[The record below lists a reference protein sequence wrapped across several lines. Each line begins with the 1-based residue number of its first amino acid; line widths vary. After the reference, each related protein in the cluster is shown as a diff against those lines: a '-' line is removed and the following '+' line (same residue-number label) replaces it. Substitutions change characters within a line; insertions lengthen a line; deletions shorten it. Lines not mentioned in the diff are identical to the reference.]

1 MRKTK
6 KIESGVA
13 AIYARYSSHA
23 QRDCSIEQQMQ
34 ECTAKAVELGLTVV
48 HEYSDRAV
56 SGKTDNRPSF
66 QKMLKDADK
75 GKFQYLIAW
84 KSNRLGRNMLNAM
97 VNEERLLEAGVK
109 CIYVE
114 EDFDDSAAGRFALRS
129 MMNVNQF
136 YSENMAEDIQRGLR
150 DSANECKCLGAMPY
164 GYQKGD
170 DGRYEI
176 YEPEAEIVR
185 EVYNRVA
192 NGEMFVS
199 IAEDLNSRG
208 IYKRKGKQKTKWGKS
223 SFQNLIHNEKYKGI
237 YKWND
242 IVISGG
248 MPRIIDDEL
257 FEKVQR
263 VTTTKKNPYSN
274 ARRRTNNGLYLLT
287 GKVFC
292 GKCGSRMV
300 GISGL
305 GKGGDQYFYYA
316 CQKKRLQHTCD
327 KENIRRETLEAEVAR
342 AIRVHILNDE
352 VIDWIADQAAE
363 FSKKAVANTDLSL
376 LYAQLSDT
384 ERSISNI
391 MKAIEA
397 GIITESTKNRLVQ
410 LEDDQ
415 KRIKAQITE
424 AKSEIVILSKD
435 DIAAGLMMFKDGDFD
450 DQSFRMKLF
459 DTFVKAVYVYDDN
472 LRIVFSFSG
481 DRNSVTLPL
490 EHDSAN
496 KNGIKD
502 TGQECSYKLPSGP
515 LNSANPNPSEGQD
528 LHFYVYLKRLEDTII
543 IRFVF
548 SSLFLLPE

>member
-34 ECTAKAVELGLTVV
+34 QCMGKATELGLTVV

-150 DSANECKCLGAMPY
+150 DSASECKCLGAMPY
-164 GYQKGD
+164 GYQKGE

-292 GKCGSRMV
+292 GKCGARMV

-316 CQKKRLQHTCD
+316 CQQKRLQHTCD

-342 AIRVHILNDE
+342 AIRVYLLNDE
-352 VIDWIADQAAE
+352 VIDWIADQAVE
-363 FSKKAVANTDLSL
+363 FSKKTVANTDLSL

-397 GIITESTKNRLVQ
+397 GIITESTKNRLEQ

-435 DIAAGLMMFKDGDFD
+435 DIVAGLMMFKNGDFD
-450 DQSFRMKLF
+450 DQTFRMKLF

-515 LNSANPNPSEGQD
+515 LNGAYPNTSEGQD
-528 LHFYVYLKRLEDTII
+528 MHFYVYSKRLEDTIVI
-543 IRFVF
+543 QFVF

>member
-34 ECTAKAVELGLTVV
+34 ECREKALELGLMVV

-150 DSANECKCLGAMPY
+150 DSASECKCLGAMPY
-164 GYQKGD
+164 GYQKGE

-316 CQKKRLQHTCD
+316 CQQKRLQHTCD

-342 AIRVHILNDE
+342 AIRVYLLNDE
-352 VIDWIADQAAE
+352 VIDWIADQAVE
-363 FSKKAVANTDLSL
+363 FSKKTVANTDLSL

-397 GIITESTKNRLVQ
+397 GIITESTKNRLEQ

-450 DQSFRMKLF
+450 DQTFRMKLF

-515 LNSANPNPSEGQD
+515 LYRSYTNTAPEILFNDGIFILYVPYPELL
-528 LHFYVYLKRLEDTII
+528 LHIDRMV
-543 IRFVF
+543 
-548 SSLFLLPE
+548 

>member
-515 LNSANPNPSEGQD
+515 LNGAYPNI
-528 LHFYVYLKRLEDTII
+528 LF
-543 IRFVF
+543 RFVF
-548 SSLFLLPE
+548 YVSRD

>member
-34 ECTAKAVELGLTVV
+34 ECREKALELGLMVV

-150 DSANECKCLGAMPY
+150 DSASECKCLGAMPY
-164 GYQKGD
+164 GYQKGE

-316 CQKKRLQHTCD
+316 CQQKRLQHTCD

-342 AIRVHILNDE
+342 AIRVYLLNDE
-352 VIDWIADQAAE
+352 VIDWIADQAVE
-363 FSKKAVANTDLSL
+363 FSKKTVANTDLSL

-515 LNSANPNPSEGQD
+515 LYRSYTNTAPEILFNDGIFILYVPYPELL
-528 LHFYVYLKRLEDTII
+528 LHIDRMV
-543 IRFVF
+543 
-548 SSLFLLPE
+548 